1 MASYIV
7 RWEIV
12 IEADSAV
19 EAAMIARGLMAHSA
33 EVGPAMLVQSDCGCL
48 TEVDLLVA
56 DSGVEEGADG
66 DDAESGEV
74 NVIEAIGLDVDEFEL
89 VTESDDLILGLDAL
103 PPPEGS
109 FLH

>member
-1 MASYIV
+1 
-7 RWEIV
+7 
-12 IEADSAV
+12 
-19 EAAMIARGLMAHSA
+19 
-33 EVGPAMLVQSDCGCL
+33 MLVQSPFGSVF
-48 TEVDLLVA
+48 EVDLLVA

-66 DDAESGEV
+66 DDAESGGV
-74 NVIEAIGLDVDEFEL
+74 NVIEAIGLDVDQFEL